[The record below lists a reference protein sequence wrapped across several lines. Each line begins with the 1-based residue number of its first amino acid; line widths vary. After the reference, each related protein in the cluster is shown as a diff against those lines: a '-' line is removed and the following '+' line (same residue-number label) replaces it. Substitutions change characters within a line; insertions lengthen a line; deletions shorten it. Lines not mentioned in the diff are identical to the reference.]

1 MNNRIINIGRQFGS
15 GGKLVAQKLGSRLG
29 IKVYDNEL
37 ILQAASESG
46 FSQELFRRSDEKKVF
61 FGLDNLG
68 SVISDE
74 QLFRIQ
80 SQVIRDISGRGDA
93 IFVGRASDYV
103 LRDMT
108 CTNVFVCAPKKV
120 RIMRVCNR
128 MNITPDQAAKLIAKK
143 DKGRENFYNYVT
155 FGHWG
160 VASNYE
166 LCLDSSILGIEGT
179 AEFIIDFARRS
190 GRL

>member
-1 MNNRIINIGRQFGS
+1 MENRIINIGRQFGS
-15 GGKLVAQKLGSRLG
+15 GGKLVAQELGSRLG

-46 FSQELFRRSDEKKVF
+46 FSQELFRRSDEKKIF

-80 SQVIRDISGRGDA
+80 SQVIRDIAGRGDA

-108 CTNVFVCAPKKV
+108 CTNVFVCAPKKD
-120 RIMRVCNR
+120 RIVRVCNR

-143 DKGRENFYNYVT
+143 DRGRENFYNYVT

-166 LCLDSSILGIEGT
+166 LCLDSSVLGIEGT
-179 AEFIIDFARRS
+179 AEFIIDFARRA

>member
-1 MNNRIINIGRQFGS
+1 MENRIINIGRQFGS
-15 GGKLVAQKLGSRLG
+15 GGKLVAQELGSRLG

-46 FSQELFRRSDEKKVF
+46 FSQELFRRSDEKKIF

-74 QLFRIQ
+74 QLFKIQ
-80 SQVIRDISGRGDA
+80 SQVIMDIAGRGDA

-108 CTNVFVCAPKKV
+108 CTSVFVCAPKKD
-120 RIMRVCNR
+120 RIVRVCNR
-128 MNITPDQAAKLIAKK
+128 MDITPDQAAKLIAKK
-143 DKGRENFYNYVT
+143 DRGRENFYNYVT

-160 VASNYE
+160 VASNYD
-166 LCLDSSILGIEGT
+166 LCLDSSVLGIEGT
-179 AEFIIDFARRS
+179 AEFIIDFARRA